1 MKRRYFLTAGGALTL
16 FACATPPRGSFDAA
30 QAPAPDWRVGDSWT
44 FRRTDG
50 FNNVPRGMITR
61 SVDSIDQDGIRI
73 VTRNDAGIALD
84 YAMFPSP
91 GVELSGTLSEDGP
104 VRGVFMP
111 HLLMYDF
118 PLYSGKTW
126 QQSLLR
132 TDANGLRTFMTV
144 SVRVDGWE
152 AIRAGGATH
161 RALVIRRTFMLG
173 PRDPFSGP
181 LHREELEWY
190 APELRG
196 AAHMRT
202 KEYLVSWHRRFTWIP
217 GDRFIYQLEAFHLT

>member
-1 MKRRYFLTAGGALTL
+1 MKRRSFLAASSALAL
-16 FACATPPRGSFDAA
+16 FACATPPRGSFDAT

-50 FNNVPRGMITR
+50 YNNVPRGVLTR
-61 SVDSIDQDGIRI
+61 SVDSIDQNGIRI
-73 VTRNDAGIALD
+73 VTTNDAGIALD
-84 YAMFPSP
+84 DAMYASP
-91 GVELSGTLSEDGP
+91 GVEMSGTLSEDGP

-118 PLYSGKTW
+118 PLYPGKTW
-126 QQSLLR
+126 QQSLVR
-132 TDANGLRTFMTV
+132 TDANGFRTSMTI
-144 SVRVDGWE
+144 SVRVEGWE
-152 AIRAGGATH
+152 TTRAGGKTY

-173 PRDPFSGP
+173 PRYPFSAP

-196 AAHMRT
+196 ATHMRT
-202 KEYLVSWHRRFTWIP
+202 VEYLVSWHRHFAWIP
-217 GDRFIYQLEAFHLT
+217 SDRFIYELEAFHLT